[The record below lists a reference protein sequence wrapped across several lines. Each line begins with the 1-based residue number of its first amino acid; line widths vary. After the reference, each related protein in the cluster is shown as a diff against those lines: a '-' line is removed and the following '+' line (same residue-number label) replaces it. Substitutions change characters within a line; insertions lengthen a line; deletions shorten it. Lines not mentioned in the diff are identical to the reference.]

1 MSLILEF
8 QHLTFFMKIR
18 QDSSWKSVRRGS
30 KKEKNVEMSSLV
42 IIHSGLIRGP
52 WTDHLSQPSLCKPS
66 CYLELIVVIFSL
78 LELKKITLLS
88 GEEEKLLLIANP
100 HRLDE
105 FVVGRFSDGTEGWND
120 VSEEDKIAM
129 NYYEKHQVHFIKID
143 KKSVKISQ

>member
-1 MSLILEF
+1 M
-8 QHLTFFMKIR
+8 
-18 QDSSWKSVRRGS
+18 
-30 KKEKNVEMSSLV
+30 
-42 IIHSGLIRGP
+42 
-52 WTDHLSQPSLCKPS
+52 
-66 CYLELIVVIFSL
+66 

>member
-8 QHLTFFMKIR
+8 QHLTYFMKIR
-18 QDSSWKSVRRGS
+18 QDSSWKSVRRDS
-30 KKEKNVEMSSLV
+30 KKEKNVEMSSLD
-42 IIHSGLIRGP
+42 IMRSGLIRGP
-52 WTDHLSQPSLCKPS
+52 WTGHLRKPS
-66 CYLELIVVIFSL
+66 CYLEFIVAFFSL

-105 FVVGRFSDGTEGWND
+105 FIVGRFSDGTEGWND

-129 NYYEKHQVHFIKID
+129 NYYEKHQVHFIRI
-143 KKSVKISQ
+143 

>member
-1 MSLILEF
+1 MILEF

-18 QDSSWKSVRRGS
+18 RDSSWKSVRRDS
-30 KKEKNVEMSSLV
+30 KKEKTVEMSSLV
-42 IIHSGLIRGP
+42 IMHSGLISDP
-52 WTDHLSQPSLCKPS
+52 WAGRLPQPPLRKPS
-66 CYLELIVVIFSL
+66 GYLELIVAIFSL

-105 FVVGRFSDGTEGWND
+105 FVVGKFSDGTEEWND

-143 KKSVKISQ
+143 KN

>member
-1 MSLILEF
+1 M
-8 QHLTFFMKIR
+8 
-18 QDSSWKSVRRGS
+18 
-30 KKEKNVEMSSLV
+30 
-42 IIHSGLIRGP
+42 
-52 WTDHLSQPSLCKPS
+52 
-66 CYLELIVVIFSL
+66 

-105 FVVGRFSDGTEGWND
+105 FVVGRFSDGTDGWND

-143 KKSVKISQ
+143 KKISENISIKRQFNIK